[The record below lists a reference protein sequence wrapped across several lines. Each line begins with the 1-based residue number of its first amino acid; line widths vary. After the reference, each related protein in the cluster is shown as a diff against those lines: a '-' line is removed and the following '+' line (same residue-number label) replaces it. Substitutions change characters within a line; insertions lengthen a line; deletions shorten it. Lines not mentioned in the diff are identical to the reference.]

1 VKGRDALRRRVAK
14 MTDMDMRSNNL
25 GSAEGLAGEL
35 TRRHAILRA
44 NLAEA
49 GGDALVATREG
60 AVTYLTGYTTATWS
74 NHSRPIVAILTPS
87 TLDVV
92 CAETEADAIRSRVP
106 GVSVHPYVELRSP
119 AGLPGLPD
127 GAIQFTPHASQV
139 LTSVLKERDARRI
152 GVDALGAVHPPAS
165 RIVDLL
171 PESIERFDASA
182 QLWAARLRKSAWE
195 IERMRAACDV
205 LDRAFADLRTALRPG
220 MSEREIHNIL
230 AAASFT
236 QGAHRLGYTMVV
248 AGVER
253 GLFGDPTERRW
264 QKDEVLFVD
273 GGVVVDGYWADY
285 CRMYISGAPTPSQRD
300 DYARAAAALDAALAL
315 DAVPTASTLGRAI
328 GSALDLPPGRV
339 GFGRF
344 GHGIGL
350 YMPEP
355 PSIHPDDPTPLDDG
369 AVLCV
374 EPAFLGATGN
384 YVVEEEHVVSNGRLS
399 RISPMA
405 PRSLI
410 EI

>member
-1 VKGRDALRRRVAK
+1 LLSVECPDLEA
-14 MTDMDMRSNNL
+14 
-25 GSAEGLAGEL
+25 EL

-44 NLAEA
+44 GVADA

-60 AVTYLTGYTTATWS
+60 VVTYLTGYTTATWS
-74 NHSRPIVAILTPS
+74 NHSRPIVAVLTPN

-92 CAETEADAIRSRVP
+92 CAETEADAVCSRVP
-106 GVSVHPYVELRSP
+106 GVAVHPYVELRSP
-119 AGLPGLPD
+119 ASLSGLPD
-127 GAIQFTPHASQV
+127 GATQFAPHACEV
-139 LTSVLKERDARRI
+139 LAALLMERDAATI

-171 PESIERFDASA
+171 PASIGRFDASGIV
-182 QLWAARLRKSAWE
+182 WAARLYKSAWE
-195 IERMRAACDV
+195 IERMRAASDI
-205 LDRAFADLRTALRPG
+205 LERAFADLYAALRPG
-220 MSEREIHNIL
+220 MSEREIHNAL

-236 QGAHRLGYTMVV
+236 HGAHRLGYTMAV
-248 AGVER
+248 AGVDR

-264 QKDEVLFVD
+264 QKGEVLFVD

-285 CRMYISGAPTPSQRD
+285 CRMYTVGAPTPSQRD
-300 DYARAAAALDAALAL
+300 DYARAVRALDAAVAL
-315 DAVPTASTLGRAI
+315 DVIPTASSLGSAI
-328 GSALDLPPGRV
+328 GSALDLPPGGV

-355 PSIHPDDPTPLDDG
+355 PSLHPDDPTPLEDG
-369 AVLCV
+369 TVLCV
-374 EPAFLGATGN
+374 EPAYLGSTGN

-399 RISPMA
+399 RISPQA
-405 PRSLI
+405 PRGLI